1 MEVWLALCLATAMI
15 SSWLVPRAKSP
26 RNNMGLEAA
35 SHVTNSWRQL
45 RKCKLQKQNMYLYTL
60 FCIVFK
66 KWRAWERMPVAASK
80 SGNFCCCAHTSLSLP
95 TSTHRS
101 RHYEWHRRYG
111 DYGRPRPFKADRR
124 GRSDYKKNKGNRNL
138 NQYGNK
144 SFRYLI
150 RCALDHSLACSLAHS
165 LLARS
170 IVRSFVRSCVASVLA
185 RSLIRM
191 LVRDKMR

>member
-1 MEVWLALCLATAMI
+1 MEITV
-15 SSWLVPRAKSP
+15 
-26 RNNMGLEAA
+26 GLDP
-35 SHVTNSWRQL
+35 SR
-45 RKCKLQKQNMYLYTL
+45 
-60 FCIVFK
+60 
-66 KWRAWERMPVAASK
+66 
-80 SGNFCCCAHTSLSLP
+80 P
-95 TSTHRS
+95 TVV
-101 RHYEWHRRYG
+101 
-111 DYGRPRPFKADRR
+111 ADRII
-124 GRSDYKKNKGNRNL
+124 KKNKGSKHL

-191 LVRDKMR
+191 FVRAKMS